1 MAPSAGGGGAGQSCM
16 ARKGWTLG
24 WARSG
29 QGGTAVQGALGIG
42 RIQTRWAAGRQDLGG
57 GFSVR
62 GSLWGRWQGT
72 LRSEVRAGVHAGA
85 RRLWLGLPTAGQ
97 GPSVPAL
104 RSPPMS
110 VGIWAFLWCLWA
122 WTPSCVPACVYVCV
136 SDPVCV
142 FSGVGV
148 PASLGVCTH
157 VCLGP
162 FVHSWACVR
171 ACIPVRVCQSVCV
184 PMCTVSVGL

>member
-1 MAPSAGGGGAGQSCM
+1 MRAGAGQSCI
-16 ARKGWTLG
+16 AQKGWTLG

-29 QGGTAVQGALGIG
+29 QGGTAVQGALGI
-42 RIQTRWAAGRQDLGG
+42 RRTQTRWVAERQDRGG

-72 LRSEVRAGVHAGA
+72 LRSEVRAGLHGGA

-97 GPSVPAL
+97 GPSIPTL

-110 VGIWAFLWCLWA
+110 GGIWAFLWCLWA
-122 WTPSCVPACVYVCV
+122 WTPSRVPACAYVCV

-142 FSGVGV
+142 FPGVGV
-148 PASLGVCTH
+148 PASLGVCAH
-157 VCLGP
+157 
-162 FVHSWACVR
+162 
-171 ACIPVRVCQSVCV
+171 VCV
-184 PMCTVSVGL
+184 PRAVCTFLGMCACMHTCACV